1 MYVLEQIWDLDN
13 VGMDSEVKLYKDF
26 DSAVN
31 AARELKTEHLDEWY
45 ESESDNAEHYDE
57 ELLFKLETGDLS
69 YKAVVQG
76 DNCNYYRV
84 TVREIDFE
92 ENQTQGGK
100 DDE

>member
-26 DSAVN
+26 GPALD
-31 AARELKTEHLDEWY
+31 AARELKDEHLKEWY
-45 ESESDNAEHYDE
+45 EGDSDKAENFDE
-57 ELLFKLETGDLS
+57 EILFSLETGELS